1 MQQRL
6 SLLFVTNNFT
16 PYSGGVVSSLRFFA
30 KALQKYG
37 HTVTIVT
44 LDFLNKPATEEFD
57 VVRLYCPVRWTMH
70 SNQMAFP
77 WRARAQLATIIKEK
91 KPSLVH
97 VHHPFL
103 LGPAARAAAHQHGIP
118 VVFTY
123 HSLYEQYLHYIPWIP
138 SWLSKPWVQRVVKNF
153 CTSVDGIIAPSSI
166 IEDRLKEFEIIKP
179 RAQIPTGLGDH
190 FFSAPLALPKPTK
203 EKVQLLSVSR
213 FVKEKNIPFLLD
225 VIAQLDP
232 KKYSVQLIGYGPE
245 RAYLEEYAYVQKKIP
260 RETLAF
266 IEKPSPETL
275 KKAYAD
281 ADLFIFASQS
291 ETQGLVLAEAMSQG
305 TPVIALHGPGQRDII
320 EQGKNGFLIY
330 SSQEMVKQLEYLTN
344 NRHAIS
350 LLQHHAFQT
359 SQTYTTK
366 KILEQL
372 LTFYQGILDQKN
384 KP

>member
-44 LDFLNKPATEEFD
+44 LDFLNKPTTEEFD

-138 SWLSKPWVQRVVKNF
+138 SWLSKPWVQRIVKNF

-190 FFSAPLALPKPTK
+190 FFSAPLALPKPVK
-203 EKVQLLSVSR
+203 DKVHLLSVSR

-225 VIAQLDP
+225 VIAQLNP

-266 IEKPSPETL
+266 IEKPSPEAL

-320 EQGKNGFLIY
+320 EQGKNGFLVHTRNQMRDII
-330 SSQEMVKQLEYLTN
+330 EHLHTN
-344 NRHAIS
+344 KRELASLQQHALATAQCFDTDNVTQKVVEFYYMI
-350 LLQHHAFQT
+350 LQ
-359 SQTYTTK
+359 
-366 KILEQL
+366 
-372 LTFYQGILDQKN
+372 N
-384 KP
+384 KPY